1 MHYFPLALPFLLA
14 FAFVILIV
22 LGLIE
27 VGILRYAYSK
37 IGVSHRYMFVL
48 LLGSLLGSYV
58 NIPVATLPAQQI
70 SSDQVFSYFG
80 MQHIIPNIGRPPR
93 TILAVNLGGAVIPT
107 ILSLYLVI
115 RNRLYLQA
123 LIGTAV
129 VAIAVYMTARPVPG
143 VGIVEPFFIP
153 LIVATVIALLI
164 SRRCAPSEA
173 YIAGSLGTLIG
184 ADLLNLGAIA
194 GLGAPVASIGGAG
207 TFDGIFVAGILSVI
221 LAGAL
226 GRKGEVCA

>member
-27 VGILRYAYSK
+27 VGILRYAYGK

-80 MQHIIPNIGRPPR
+80 MQHIIPNIGGPPR

-115 RNRLYLQA
+115 RNYPYLQGP
-123 LIGTAV
+123 LKSLRVIGPG
-129 VAIAVYMTARPVPG
+129 IGFMQSIRPTHEG
-143 VGIVEPFFIP
+143 KE
-153 LIVATVIALLI
+153 I
-164 SRRCAPSEA
+164 SSCLS
-173 YIAGSLGTLIG
+173 
-184 ADLLNLGAIA
+184 NLH
-194 GLGAPVASIGGAG
+194 
-207 TFDGIFVAGILSVI
+207 
-221 LAGAL
+221 
-226 GRKGEVCA
+226 